1 MRKISLVLRIAALV
15 SVLMIMVL
23 MQPGCAKRMAIL
35 YLDDTFHN
43 FAGEALDRLHFAYTR
58 VVTGSDFTDAIHSQ
72 AWDLVI
78 VDCFEAVFPSDHAY
92 GYMQDF
98 VEKGG
103 RLIITTQHLNTH
115 ASFWAVLGY
124 EYSESVNE
132 PIVVWP
138 IGSADDLWSKP
149 CDMPSSIPFNQADD
163 PTLRVTNAFKGDAVA
178 GGTVRG
184 AFTSANPPGAGEGA
198 IFVANSGRTIVNA
211 FYLDDADNL
220 NVPLDFDHDGTPDAV
235 ECYMNEIIYVRD
247 AGGEFGASGIV
258 AKARLA

>member
-1 MRKISLVLRIAALV
+1 MMRKISLALRIAALV
-15 SVLMIMVL
+15 SVLLIMVL

-43 FAGEALDRLHFAYTR
+43 FAGAALDRLHFAYTR
-58 VVTGSDFTDAIHSQ
+58 VVSGTDFTDAIHSQ

-78 VDCFEAVFPSDHAY
+78 VDCFEAVFPSDYAY
-92 GYMQDF
+92 DYMQDF

-124 EYSESVNE
+124 DYVSSEDE
-132 PIVVWP
+132 PKVVWP
-138 IGSADDLWSKP
+138 VDSSDAIWNEP
-149 CDMPSSIPFNQADD
+149 NDMPSSIPFNQADD
-163 PTLRVTNAFKGDAVA
+163 PVLRTTNVFKGNATG
-178 GGTVRG
+178 GGTVK
-184 AFTSANPPGAGEGA
+184 AVFTSVNPAPSGEGA

-220 NVPLDFDHDGTPDAV
+220 NVPLDFDYDGIPDAV

-247 AGGEFGASGIV
+247 AGGESV
-258 AKARLA
+258 LPEL